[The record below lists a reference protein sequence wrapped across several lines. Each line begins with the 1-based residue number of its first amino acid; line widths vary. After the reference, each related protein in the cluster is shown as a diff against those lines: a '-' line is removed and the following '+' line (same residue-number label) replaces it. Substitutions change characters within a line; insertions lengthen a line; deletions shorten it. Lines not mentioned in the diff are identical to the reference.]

1 MINLEKKTKELE
13 GINFVAFSN
22 NVVVVNTT
30 PHPVTIQDMDGTL
43 ITVPTSVLINAKAEE
58 RKVSDLFVRTEFV
71 GTEERQG
78 FSEAKPMYSLMDCGI
93 RKGNYS
99 LLTTSQRIWHS
110 F

>member
-1 MINLEKKTKELE
+1 MINLEKKTREIE
-13 GINFVAFSN
+13 SINFVAFSN

-71 GTEERQG
+71 GTEEGWEEVRNAYWIKKTI
-78 FSEAKPMYSLMDCGI
+78 SKRMYEKRSAEIAARRKSL
-93 RKGNYS
+93 
-99 LLTTSQRIWHS
+99 
-110 F
+110 